1 MELHIILFTITT
13 MSMFFSG
20 YLWRKKSVL
29 GVLASSLLALIPPI
43 TDTITAEVP
52 NFGQIIT
59 NTTTNTWL
67 AAVSYTV
74 TVWGIGYIVGGINLK
89 KKEDIE
95 DFPRK
100 TVKHMRFDIDDK

>member
-20 YLWRKKSVL
+20 YSWRKKSVI
-29 GVLASSLLALIPPI
+29 GVLASSSLALIPPI
-43 TDTITAEVP
+43 IDIIMKGVP
-52 NFGQIIT
+52 NYGQIIT

-67 AAVSYTV
+67 VAVSYTV

-100 TVKHMRFDIDDK
+100 TVKHMRLDLDDK